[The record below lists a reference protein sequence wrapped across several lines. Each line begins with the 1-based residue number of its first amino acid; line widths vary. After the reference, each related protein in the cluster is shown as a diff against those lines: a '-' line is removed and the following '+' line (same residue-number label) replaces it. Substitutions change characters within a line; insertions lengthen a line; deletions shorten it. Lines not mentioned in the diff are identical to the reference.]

1 MKWSLYIGKP
11 AGIKVF
17 IHWTFILLVI
27 WLSWM
32 HLQQGHGL
40 FEIIMGLIFLTVLF
54 ACVTLHEF
62 GHALAARR
70 YGIGTRDINLLPIG
84 GVARLERMPEDPKQE
99 LVVAI
104 AGPAVNVAIAI
115 GLYLLMLV
123 LGQADLELG
132 HHITGSN
139 FLADLLVINIILVLF
154 NLIPAFPMDGGRV
167 FRALLAF
174 KIKRDRATRIA
185 ASVGQLLAIG
195 FVLFGLFYNPF
206 LLFIGIFIFLGAGA
220 EARQVSMT
228 ESIKHLTAKD
238 IIKDSYPRVSVD
250 DSVGKA
256 ASVMPQNPSS
266 EIVVTSGDRL
276 EGLLSHTSIINALQ
290 DGKSAL
296 PVAEMIRKNVQ
307 TVSPDITFME
317 LISLTQSEGQTIY
330 PVVEHGK
337 LRGVITE
344 RDLNDMIRERG
355 LLPNHIDEYQ
365 KKQLKPVS

>member
-40 FEIIMGLIFLTVLF
+40 FEILIGLLFLAALF

-84 GVARLERMPEDPKQE
+84 GVARLESMPEDPKEE

-104 AGPAVNVAIAI
+104 AGPAVNVVIAI
-115 GLYLLMLV
+115 GLYLIMLV
-123 LGQADLELG
+123 LGQSNMELS
-132 HHITGSN
+132 HHITGGN

-167 FRALLAF
+167 LRALLAF
-174 KIKRDRATRIA
+174 IMKRSKATRVA

-206 LLFIGIFIFLGAGA
+206 LLFIGIFVFLGAGA
-220 EARQVSMT
+220 EANQVGLQESLREVKAKDLITTDFHVLPQTASVSMAAAAFM
-228 ESIKHLTAKD
+228 ESREPELVITDHEDRFVGLVSYER
-238 IIKDSYPRVSVD
+238 IIEEIQKGHFD
-250 DSVGKA
+250 
-256 ASVMPQNPSS
+256 NP
-266 EIVVTSGDRL
+266 VVTLIKEEVQTLAPGTLIYELVSKIQQSGQRVFPVLNDDRL
-276 EGLLSHTSIINALQ
+276 AGIISHT
-290 DGKSAL
+290 D
-296 PVAEMIRKNVQ
+296 
-307 TVSPDITFME
+307 
-317 LISLTQSEGQTIY
+317 LI
-330 PVVEHGK
+330 H
-337 LRGVITE
+337 
-344 RDLNDMIRERG
+344 
-355 LLPNHIDEYQ
+355 LLEQNQ
-365 KKQLKPVS
+365 AN

>member
-40 FEIIMGLIFLTVLF
+40 FEIIMGLIFLAALF
-54 ACVTLHEF
+54 ACVILHEF

-84 GVARLERMPEDPKQE
+84 GVARLESMPEDPKEE

-104 AGPAVNVAIAI
+104 AGPAVNVAIAA
-115 GLYLLMLV
+115 GLYLIMML
-123 LGQADLELG
+123 LGQTDIGLG

-167 FRALLAF
+167 LRALLAF
-174 KIKRDRATRIA
+174 KMKRGKATQIA

-195 FVLFGLFYNPF
+195 FVFFGLFYNPW
-206 LLFIGIFIFLGAGA
+206 LLFIGIFVFLGAGA
-220 EARQVSMT
+220 ESKQVVAT
-228 ESIKHLTAKD
+228 ESLREIKAQDLIIADYPTLPQTAT
-238 IIKDSYPRVSVD
+238 VS
-250 DSVGKA
+250 KA
-256 ASVMPQNPSS
+256 ATVFMESREPELVITDGERFVGLVSYERIIE
-266 EIVVTSGDRL
+266 EIQKGHFDHPVVNLMKG
-276 EGLLSHTSIINALQ
+276 Q
-290 DGKSAL
+290 
-296 PVAEMIRKNVQ
+296 VQ
-307 TVSPDITFME
+307 TLAPDTLIYE
-317 LISLTQSEGQTIY
+317 LLPQVQQSGQRIF
-330 PVVEHGK
+330 PVLEDNR
-337 LRGVITE
+337 LAGVISHK
-344 RDLNDMIRERG
+344 DLIR
-355 LLPNHIDEYQ
+355 LLEQNQ
-365 KKQLKPVS
+365 GVSAPGYRH